1 MSHSD
6 YLVQELLME
15 VDVICYRR
23 EVWRRPDGSLA
34 IGELP
39 DDVKGH
45 FGPTLK
51 SYLLYQNHHGCMTQP
66 RIHQQLTEI
75 GFQLSTG
82 QLSQLLTEGHEAF
95 HEEALSVLQAGI
107 DVCDYL
113 QTDDT
118 GARHDGKNGY
128 CTVITND
135 LFTWFGSTESKSRI
149 NFLTLLQA
157 GECRYVLNSEAL
169 TYMSGQ
175 KFPQKKQEQ
184 LKLGQTFT
192 DRDSWHIHLRKVGIT
207 NQRHIRIVTEGAL
220 LGGLVDLGFDTN
232 IALTSDDAGQFNLFY
247 HALCWIH
254 AERVITK
261 LLPLNDVHTKQQ
273 EWVRR
278 VIWDIYADL
287 KRFKADPLL
296 QTEAFKT
303 EILACF
309 DELCRTK
316 TSYMLMN
323 NALSRLAANKTE
335 LFRVLERPDIPLHNN
350 LSEREIREYVTRRK
364 ISGSTR
370 SENGRRCRDTF
381 TSLKKTCRK
390 LGISFWDYLNDRI
403 SGANKLIPLADAIRN
418 AAVANG

>member
-15 VDVICYRR
+15 VNVICYRR

-82 QLSQLLTEGHEAF
+82 QLSQLLTEGHDAF

-232 IALTSDDAGQFNLFY
+232 IALISDDAGQFNLFY

-254 AERVITK
+254 AERV
-261 LLPLNDVHTKQQ
+261 
-273 EWVRR
+273 
-278 VIWDIYADL
+278 
-287 KRFKADPLL
+287 
-296 QTEAFKT
+296 
-303 EILACF
+303 